1 MNITVNQTISADLK
15 YIRFPVLF
23 FDWEGAGRGGVRDNE
38 NRVIFLLNALEK
50 KFRGRHVLAY
60 HKEIVTSFLSKIKW
74 TKTLQRLYL
83 QWNYL

>member
-23 FDWEGAGRGGVRDNE
+23 FGWEGAGRGGGVRDNE
-38 NRVIFLLNALEK
+38 NRVIFLLNERLTCISISLRNCD
-50 KFRGRHVLAY
+50 F
-60 HKEIVTSFLSKIKW
+60 ILSKIKW